1 MEAEGGPLGPGERW
15 APVGAVS
22 AATEEDEEEEE
33 EAAAAAGGSPQSV
46 PRLRAERRRLHGA
59 LLALASHFAQVQFR
73 LRQVARAGPAEQQRL
88 LRDLEDFAFRGCPA
102 PLAHGLGDAPVSA
115 PAVTPCRG
123 GGARAVPSRLCGPG
137 AGRATAFAGAR
148 RIRPPLGRRRRA
160 VFCSAPP
167 TPGSVPASGVLEPV
181 GGDRAAVRGGDV
193 RRGSS
198 VAEASGGCCGHLMP
212 CHPEGPHAPL
222 RVTASSG
229 ERPGRQVCMK
239 LSHGSVW
246 VPDSLEPAG
255 VDSER
260 EKQEQIE
267 VQKEK
272 QRELILQ
279 LKTQLDDLET
289 FAYQEGSYDSLPQS
303 VVMERQRMIINEL
316 IKKLDMDLSED
327 IATLSPEELRQRVD
341 AAIAQIVNPARVKE
355 QLVEQLKTQIR
366 DLEMFINFIQ
376 DEVGSSGKAEDG
388 HCECA
393 GRKDGGGSYKP
404 NTRPSG
410 NRVNPE
416 DARKMRETGLHL
428 MRRMLAVLQIFA
440 VSQFGC
446 ATGQIP
452 RTLWQKDQANKDY
465 SPLIKK
471 LELSVERVRQLAVKH
486 QQEDHIT
493 SSSDL
498 QDIPLGGRDEL
509 TLAVRK
515 ELTIAL
521 RDLMAH
527 GLYASSQGMSLVL
540 APIACLIPAFTS
552 SPQTMHPWEL
562 FVKYYNTKNGQAF
575 VESPARKLSQSFALP
590 VTGGV
595 AITPKQSLL
604 TAIHTVLTEHDP
616 FKRSADSELKALVC
630 MALNEQRLVSWVN
643 LICKSGALVQSHYQP
658 WSYMANT
665 GFESALNILSRLSN
679 LKFNL
684 PVDLAVRQLKNIK
697 DAF

>member
-22 AATEEDEEEEE
+22 AAAEEEAEEEADEEEE
-33 EAAAAAGGSPQSV
+33 AAGGSPQSV

-73 LRQVARAGPAEQQRL
+73 LRQVARAGPGEQRRL

-102 PLAHGLGDAPVSA
+102 PLGLG
-115 PAVTPCRG
+115 G
-123 GGARAVPSRLCGPG
+123 
-137 AGRATAFAGAR
+137 
-148 RIRPPLGRRRRA
+148 
-160 VFCSAPP
+160 
-167 TPGSVPASGVLEPV
+167 TPG
-181 GGDRAAVRGGDV
+181 
-193 RRGSS
+193 
-198 VAEASGGCCGHLMP
+198 
-212 CHPEGPHAPL
+212 
-222 RVTASSG
+222 
-229 ERPGRQVCMK
+229 
-239 LSHGSVW
+239 
-246 VPDSLEPAG
+246 
-255 VDSER
+255 ER
-260 EKQEQIE
+260 EKQEQTE

-327 IATLSPEELRQRVD
+327 FAALSPEELRQRVD

-376 DEVGSSGKAEDG
+376 
-388 HCECA
+388 
-393 GRKDGGGSYKP
+393 
-404 NTRPSG
+404 
-410 NRVNPE
+410 VNPE
-416 DARKMRETGLHL
+416 DARKVRETGLHL

-446 ATGQIP
+446 ATGEIP
-452 RTLWQKDQANKDY
+452 RTLWQKDQDNKDY

-471 LELSVERVRQLAVKH
+471 LELSVERVRQLAVKY
-486 QQEDHIT
+486 QQEDHVI

-540 APIACLIPAFTS
+540 APIACLIPALTS
-552 SPQTMHPWEL
+552 SPQSMHPWEL

-590 VTGGV
+590 VTGGMAV
-595 AITPKQSLL
+595 TPKQSLL

-643 LICKSGALVQSHYQP
+643 LICKSGALVQAHYQP

-665 GFESALNILSRLSN
+665 GFESALNVLSRLSN

>member
-1 MEAEGGPLGPGERW
+1 VAAAVGVAMEAESGPLGPGERW

-22 AATEEDEEEEE
+22 AATAEEEDEEENEE
-33 EAAAAAGGSPQSV
+33 EEEAAAGGSPQSV
-46 PRLRAERRRLHGA
+46 PRLRAERCRLQGA

-73 LRQVARAGPAEQQRL
+73 LRQVARAGPGEQQRL
-88 LRDLEDFAFRGCPA
+88 LRELEEFAFRGCPGPA
-102 PLAHGLGDAPVSA
+102 P
-115 PAVTPCRG
+115 
-123 GGARAVPSRLCGPG
+123 
-137 AGRATAFAGAR
+137 
-148 RIRPPLGRRRRA
+148 
-160 VFCSAPP
+160 
-167 TPGSVPASGVLEPV
+167 
-181 GGDRAAVRGGDV
+181 
-193 RRGSS
+193 
-198 VAEASGGCCGHLMP
+198 
-212 CHPEGPHAPL
+212 
-222 RVTASSG
+222 G
-229 ERPGRQVCMK
+229 EQ
-239 LSHGSVW
+239 
-246 VPDSLEPAG
+246 
-255 VDSER
+255 
-260 EKQEQIE
+260 EKQEQSEI
-267 VQKEK
+267 QKEK

-341 AAIAQIVNPARVKE
+341 VAIAQIVNPARVKE

-366 DLEMFINFIQ
+366 DLEMFISFIQ
-376 DEVGSSGKAEDG
+376 DEVGGSGKAEDG
-388 HCECA
+388 DCECA
-393 GRKDGGGSYKP
+393 GRKDGGSSSKP
-404 NTRPSG
+404 STRPAGS
-410 NRVNPE
+410 RVNPE
-416 DARKMRETGLHL
+416 DARKLRETGLHL

-446 ATGQIP
+446 AAGQIP

-471 LELSVERVRQLAVKH
+471 LELSVERVRQLATKH
-486 QQEDHIT
+486 QQEDDIISPT
-493 SSSDL
+493 DL
-498 QDIPLGGRDEL
+498 QDVPLGGRDEL

-527 GLYASSQGMSLVL
+527 GLYAPSQGMSLVL
-540 APIACLIPAFTS
+540 APIACLLPTFTS

-562 FVKYYNTKNGQAF
+562 FVKYYNAKNGQAF

-590 VTGGV
+590 VMGGV
-595 AITPKQSLL
+595 PVTPKQSLL

-665 GFESALNILSRLSN
+665 GFESALNVLSRLSN